1 VNDTVVTWNREA
13 EERTSP
19 LTKNDRFSAVL
30 VVLVTLMA
38 LGLGLILRQR
48 TSNLTWHFVSRE
60 AGIEV
65 SYPAGWLTDEGGN
78 YVVRIRNPKARP
90 FKTQFMIAVVPAG
103 GATSVRNVLDSLTLQ
118 RSSELS
124 AYRVL
129 GVEEIGTEGIATTQ
143 MNFAFV
149 EADPNP
155 FVQRLP
161 SVVLGRDIVILDGDR
176 AIVVT
181 YMADDASFDESL
193 PDFQRFL
200 GSLQY

>member
-1 VNDTVVTWNREA
+1 
-13 EERTSP
+13 
-19 LTKNDRFSAVL
+19 VL

-129 GVEEIGTEGIATTQ
+129 GVEEIGTQ